1 LNLKEYFSSL
11 GRDIIHSH
19 IENDQIKLYL
29 DFNIEKTKLKPI
41 VPIAMIFNEL
51 VSNSLKHGKRI
62 NEELIIHF
70 SMKNTADDAL
80 IFAYSDNGV
89 WVETTNKNTFG
100 LELIEALIQQIE
112 GKMEIIR
119 EPNTTF
125 IFTMKNPSNKVYVGQ

>member
-1 LNLKEYFSSL
+1 
-11 GRDIIHSH
+11 
-19 IENDQIKLYL
+19 
-29 DFNIEKTKLKPI
+29 
-41 VPIAMIFNEL
+41 
-51 VSNSLKHGKRI
+51 
-62 NEELIIHF
+62 
-70 SMKNTADDAL
+70 MKNTADDAL